1 VNIYQ
6 KSVIPPPQE
15 KMRSFAEA
23 SQFENAVFDRL
34 RFLLEKNLGLS
45 SEQKL
50 ELLRKAAAVKRHGF
64 HGSRWEALRFCVVA
78 FGAIWQTNAAL
89 ILRARG
95 SG

>member
-1 VNIYQ
+1 MNIYQ

-15 KMRSFAEA
+15 KMRNFAEA
-23 SQFENAVFDRL
+23 SQ
-34 RFLLEKNLGLS
+34 
-45 SEQKL
+45 
-50 ELLRKAAAVKRHGF
+50 RKAAAIKRDGF
-64 HGSRWEALRFCVVA
+64 HGSRWEALRFCLVA